1 MLKYFI
7 IAENI
12 YVIAT
17 SQNQFSPVIEFQYG
31 MEMNGMLEPEVKKL
45 FFKDGNVGHEDEE
58 TEINEIRLLAKNL
71 DYLPLCLALASSYIL
86 KTQCGIAKYNA
97 SWSELQKHA
106 HDIVPESKQFEAAY
120 DLTLRKLEKDL
131 PKNARNL
138 LKYVTHINHTD
149 IPIQL
154 LESLLETDS
163 TTREADVNTFL
174 AVPRDY
180 SLATIS
186 GRGDNR
192 VISIHS
198 VTVWI
203 LEKKE
208 NRRRK
213 TCRKIVFAEALLLL
227 HR

>member
-1 MLKYFI
+1 MLRLSIRDTIRYSEQNILECIEKMFQRVYEKLTNEQYKKWNHLIIMDDMESPNQAKYIHDMLEYFI

-45 FFKDGNVGHEDEE
+45 FFKDGNVGHEDEK

-71 DYLPLCLALASSYIL
+71 DYLPLCLVLASSYIR

-120 DLTLRKLEKDL
+120 DLILRKLEKDL

-149 IPIQL
+149 IPI
-154 LESLLETDS
+154 
-163 TTREADVNTFL
+163 
-174 AVPRDY
+174 
-180 SLATIS
+180 
-186 GRGDNR
+186 
-192 VISIHS
+192 
-198 VTVWI
+198 
-203 LEKKE
+203 
-208 NRRRK
+208 
-213 TCRKIVFAEALLLL
+213 
-227 HR
+227 